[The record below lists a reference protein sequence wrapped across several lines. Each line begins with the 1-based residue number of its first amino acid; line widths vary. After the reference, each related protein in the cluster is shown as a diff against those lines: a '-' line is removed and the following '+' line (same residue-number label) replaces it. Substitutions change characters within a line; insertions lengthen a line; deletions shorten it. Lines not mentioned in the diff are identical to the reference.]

1 MVTKPRNP
9 ARSATI
15 ARLAFALCLC
25 SAAGWSAAASACE
38 LTLAAVNDV
47 DLACPEPKESRAVLI
62 TAQVLLDRAGFSP
75 GTIDGRQ
82 GGNFINALRAFQ
94 QQNGLEDNGEL
105 DPPTWSK
112 LTESSA
118 EPVMTAYIVSAED
131 VRGPFVAEIPDDF
144 EQLAALKELAYTSPA
159 ELLAEKFHMD
169 EELLRELNRD
179 KTIERA
185 GTSILV
191 ANVRRAPPRT
201 QAVRLVV
208 DKARRSLRAFDGEGK
223 LVGFF
228 PASLGGGEKPA
239 LTGTL
244 KITRVVQDPVYY
256 YDPKFQFPGVNA
268 RQRLKIAPGPN
279 NPVGSVWMN
288 LNERTYGIHG
298 TAEPAKIGKTYS
310 HGCVRL
316 TNWDAKAL
324 AAMVKKGTTVEFVE

>member
-1 MVTKPRNP
+1 MMVKSLPG
-9 ARSATI
+9 RSITI
-15 ARLAFALCLC
+15 TRLAVALCF
-25 SAAGWSAAASACE
+25 AWPGAASACQ
-38 LTLAAVNDV
+38 LTLAAANGV
-47 DLACPEPKESRAVLI
+47 DFACPQPKETRAALI
-62 TAQVLLDRAGFSP
+62 AAQVLLDRAGFSP
-75 GTIDGRQ
+75 GPIDGRQ
-82 GGNFINALRAFQ
+82 GGNFLNALRAFQ
-94 QQNGLEDNGEL
+94 QQNGLKDSGEL

-112 LTESSA
+112 LTASSA
-118 EPVMTAYIVSAED
+118 EPVMTAYVVSAED

-144 EQLAALKELAYTSPA
+144 EQLAALKELAYTGPA

-169 EELLRELNRD
+169 EELLRELNPGKSID
-179 KTIERA
+179 RA
-185 GTSILV
+185 GISILV
-191 ANVRRAPPRT
+191 ANVRRTPPKGH
-201 QAVRLVV
+201 AVRLVV
-208 DKARRSLRAFDGEGK
+208 DKARRFVRAFDGEGK

-228 PASLGGGEKPA
+228 PASIGRDEKAP
-239 LTGTL
+239 TGTL

-298 TAEPAKIGKTYS
+298 TAEPSKIGKTYS

-316 TNWDAKAL
+316 TNWDAKTL